1 MVEGHEQYAHVFT
14 HYPVHKAAGS
24 KYICCQP
31 AVPWH
36 VNKSYDELKK
46 LTLADKQQSI
56 SWITSNLTSF
66 PGHKVRIYEIRTKY
80 TGEAPSYAG
89 IKVTDSWGRATS
101 DYVDG
106 TGRASG
112 YGITVL
118 ENGDKI
124 FSRSETLTHGI
135 VESDGSRK
143 GTYTS
148 VTTLTGGTGKFAT
161 IRGTLRTVGGGDYK
175 TGLSGVKT
183 EGEYWFEK

>member
-1 MVEGHEQYAHVFT
+1 MTRTART
-14 HYPVHKAAGS
+14 TIA
-24 KYICCQP
+24 
-31 AVPWH
+31 
-36 VNKSYDELKK
+36 
-46 LTLADKQQSI
+46 TLAALFTIGFVVTETSGQEKQKF
-56 SWITSNLTSF
+56 SF
-66 PGHKVRIYEIRTKY
+66 VAPPGVSTYTQQHEIEVGDVPGHRVRIYEIRAKY

-89 IKVTDSWGRATS
+89 IKVVEGWSRMTS

-112 YGITVL
+112 YGITIL

-124 FSRSETLTHGI
+124 FSRSETLTHSV

-143 GTYTS
+143 GIYTS
-148 VTTLTGGTGKFAT
+148 VATLTGGTGKFAT
-161 IRGTLRTVGGGDYK
+161 IRGTLRSAGGGDYK

>member
-1 MVEGHEQYAHVFT
+1 MTRMARST
-14 HYPVHKAAGS
+14 IA
-24 KYICCQP
+24 
-31 AVPWH
+31 
-36 VNKSYDELKK
+36 
-46 LTLADKQQSI
+46 TLAALFTIGFVVTQASAQEKHKFSFVTPPGVSAYTQQYEI
-56 SWITSNLTSF
+56 EVGDV

-89 IKVTDSWGRATS
+89 IKATDSWGRATS